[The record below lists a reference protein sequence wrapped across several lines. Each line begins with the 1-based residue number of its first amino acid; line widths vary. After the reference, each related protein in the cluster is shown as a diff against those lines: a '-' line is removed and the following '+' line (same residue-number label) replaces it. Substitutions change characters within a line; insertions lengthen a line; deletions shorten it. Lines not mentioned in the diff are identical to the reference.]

1 MLANNGRYEEALA
14 CFEKAIKVQPHDYAA
29 WVFHGVVLLHLN
41 RYQEAVTSCNKALEI
56 QPTDPQALIF
66 RGAALHR
73 LGRYAEAYD
82 SYNQA
87 LGNSDPSG
95 WRKMVSKL
103 MAWVMGNR

>member
-1 MLANNGRYEEALA
+1 M
-14 CFEKAIKVQPHDYAA
+14 
-29 WVFHGVVLLHLN
+29 LHLN

-56 QPTDPQALIF
+56 QPKDAQAWIF

-82 SYNQA
+82 SYDKA

-95 WRKMVSKL
+95 WRKNLSKL
-103 MAWVMGNR
+103 MGWVMGNG